1 MQINKEKKRMEE
13 ESESKEAKLRVQLA
27 SVTSEFV
34 RFLIFLLLNSRLDVR
49 RSKYDRN
56 GPI

>member
-1 MQINKEKKRMEE
+1 MED

-27 SVTSEFV
+27 SVTSELV
-34 RFLIFLLLNSRLDVR
+34 RFLIFLLLNSQLDVR